1 MNNGTDVERARFLS
15 LPLSALRSP
24 FHRLFPSL
32 LHFSFYSSTFTSVH
46 HFSFS
51 VRSCFPFYLISLSY
65 LALPFMFSLFSLLSF
80 SAGWCY
86 RLNVPLLLD
95 IWWRNAKLKADEGKD
110 ASIVVNLF
118 VVCPFLI
125 RRSAC
130 CCSLYCCQSDL
141 SNETLRKLLSV
152 WYLCVT
158 RDEISRKR
166 TYIPKLCF
174 YYLFLFPISYIFI
187 YIYKLVNS
195 EFTIPK
201 FVRIESAATQ
211 FCSIFILCILL
222 IWQHIYTVTFAFYVS
237 STLWIFIQYFVHL
250 SHSAEFVSFYCNIFS
265 KF

>member
-1 MNNGTDVERARFLS
+1 MGVLVVRVFVGYVWSSVFGVLCSCLHAWEKFPLRGEALAGFVCVCVCVRDWTGNMMNNGTDVERARFLS

-174 YYLFLFPISYIFI
+174 YYLFLFPISYISL
-187 YIYKLVNS
+187 YL
-195 EFTIPK
+195 
-201 FVRIESAATQ
+201 
-211 FCSIFILCILL
+211 
-222 IWQHIYTVTFAFYVS
+222 
-237 STLWIFIQYFVHL
+237 
-250 SHSAEFVSFYCNIFS
+250 
-265 KF
+265 